1 MGLPLITRAEYKA
14 YVGITSPNSD
24 TVIDA
29 LIPKVSALV
38 KNYCRRTFIDYVND
52 AKVETTS
59 GGYGENLLL
68 EEYPIISV
76 TSVGWSED
84 YGQNYTDLVEFTDYV
99 VEVEKGYIVALSAS
113 GEWDKCLNGYQITYT
128 AGYETL
134 PEDLKL
140 AVMDLVTYYIKN
152 DASVHSPKA
161 PGTNSVQIEYI
172 TSSAFPAHI
181 KRVLDLYR
189 ASWD

>member
-38 KNYCRRTFIDYVND
+38 KSYCRRTFIDYVND